1 MENKK
6 NLIENLVVFLNG
18 VKYCFIVA
26 FKVSSVCLISRIM
39 IQLFLTILPYITIYS
54 TKMIMNDISDKGF
67 IISNVYYWLFVI
79 CASELSLKILF
90 VIDDFIQNIFSEKIS
105 NFINLNLMKK
115 ITNVNI
121 SFFDSPKYL
130 DILEAVMRDSGVI
143 NTFIWNLFGFFN
155 SIGSLIIAFFM
166 VNQKYRFLAL
176 GILLFSIP
184 NMILENLYSRKLYK
198 NKIKNLPLERQQQ
211 YMQSVCIDSC
221 YAFDIRSYSLGSF
234 IIGKYNKLW
243 NKCFDE
249 RKKIRGRK
257 AIYTSISQVLPE
269 VIVAISLIIVINDI
283 FKGISTIGD
292 LTMYIAIFPSLI
304 SVMYGVISSVAVL
317 YSDTL
322 KLSTIK
328 EVDKF
333 GMEKKRSGKVILD
346 NIDSIE
352 FKNVYFRYEDYL
364 PYVLKDLSF
373 KISKNSVTCIIGIN
387 GAGKSTII
395 KLIGRYYDVTSGEIL
410 INSRNINDY
419 SIESLRNV
427 LSIVVQD
434 TMNYAFTLRENIHT
448 GNLNKGVPTD
458 EDIEYILELVNANYM
473 LTKMFNGG
481 DTLIHRIFQSD
492 AYVPSG
498 GERQKIAIARSLFRD
513 SNFLIWDEPTAS
525 LDTESEKK
533 LFDKIITE
541 SHDKTILFT
550 THRLGLVHIA
560 DSIIVIKNGKVIE
573 QGTHRDLI
581 KNGGEY
587 AKIYNFQ
594 ANKYK

>member
-1 MENKK
+1 MENRENLRK
-6 NLIENLVVFLNG
+6 NLFEFLEG
-18 VKYCFIVA
+18 VKYCFLIA
-26 FKVSSVCLISRIM
+26 FKVSPVCLISRVI

-54 TKMIMNDISDKGF
+54 TKMLVNDM
-67 IISNVYYWLFVI
+67 SNKRFVVSNMYYWLFII
-79 CASELSLKILF
+79 CISGLLLKMLF
-90 VIDDFIQNIFSEKIS
+90 VIDDFIENIFSEKI
-105 NFINLNLMKK
+105 NKFINLNIMKK
-115 ITNVNI
+115 TTNVNI
-121 SFFDSPKYL
+121 SFFDSPNYL
-130 DILEAVMRDSGVI
+130 DILEAVMRDSSVI
-143 NTFIWNLFGFFN
+143 NTFVWNLFSFFS

-166 VNQKYRFLAL
+166 VNQKYRFLAV
-176 GILLFSIP
+176 GILLFSLP

-198 NKIKNLPLERQQQ
+198 NKIKNLPIERQQQ
-211 YMQSVCIDSC
+211 YMQSVCIDSS
-221 YAFDIRSYSLGSF
+221 YAFDIRSYSLGCF
-234 IIGKYNKLW
+234 IINKYNKLW
-243 NKCFDE
+243 NKCFNE
-249 RKKIRGRK
+249 RKKIRSRK
-257 AIYTSISQVLPE
+257 AIYTIISQILPE
-269 VIVAISLIIVINDI
+269 IIVAIALIIVINDI
-283 FKGISTIGD
+283 LKGFSTIGD
-292 LTMYIAIFPSLI
+292 FTMYVAIFPSLI

-328 EVDKF
+328 KVDKF
-333 GMEKKRSGKVILD
+333 GMEEKRSGKENLYK
-346 NIDSIE
+346 IDSIE

-373 KISKNSVTCIIGIN
+373 KISKNSITCIIGIN

-410 INSRNINDY
+410 INSKNINDY
-419 SIESLRNV
+419 SIESLRNA

-448 GNLNKGVPTD
+448 GNLNKDVPTD
-458 EDIEYILELVNANYM
+458 EDIGHVLELVNAEYM
-473 LTKMFNGG
+473 LTKMLNGS
-481 DTLIHRIFQSD
+481 DTSIHRIFQSD
-492 AYVPSG
+492 AYEPSG

-533 LFDKIITE
+533 LFDKITTE
-541 SHDKTILFT
+541 LQDKTMLFT

-560 DSIIVIKNGKVIE
+560 DSIIVIKDGKVVE
-573 QGTHRDLI
+573 QGAHRDLI